1 MKHRKLLLDG
11 TMVSEIGLGCMS
23 LSGFY
28 GVTTEKEAHETLAF
42 CLDQGVNF
50 LDTANIYGDGISE
63 AIIGNYLKQTA
74 VEFVIATKGGISR
87 NSTDGRRFDN
97 RPEYLRTELE
107 ASLKRLNLETVDLF
121 YIHRRDLEVEIE
133 DVMESLLA
141 FKTEGKI
148 RGIGFS
154 EISPTSLRRAA
165 AIGPVDA
172 VQSEYSLW
180 TRSPELGLIQAC
192 NELGASFVP
201 FSPVGRGILTDKVP
215 NIESFTD
222 QDLRKTN
229 PRFQQPN
236 FANNVTRVAAFKKLA
251 ADLNLSTATLALAWV
266 LDQAEHLIPIPG
278 TRSATHAAQFIKAS
292 GFKMTSEIRNNIDG
306 VLPVGWAYG
315 DRYSENQWI
324 GVERY
329 A

>member
-11 TMVSEIGLGCMS
+11 TMASEIGLGCMS
-23 LSGFY
+23 FSGFY
-28 GVTTEKEAHETLAF
+28 GNTTEKEAHETLAF
-42 CLDQGVNF
+42 CLDRGLNF
-50 LDTANIYGDGISE
+50 LDTANIYGNGISE
-63 AIIGNYLKQTA
+63 TIIGNYLKQTSA
-74 VEFVIATKGGISR
+74 EFVIATKGGISR
-87 NSTDGRRFDN
+87 NSQDGRLFDN
-97 RPEYLRTELE
+97 RPEYLRSELE
-107 ASLKRLNLETVDLF
+107 TSLKRLNLESVDLF

-133 DVMESLLA
+133 NVMETLLA
-141 FKTEGKI
+141 FKAEGKI

-165 AIGPVDA
+165 AVGPVDA

-192 NELGASFVP
+192 KELGASFVP

-215 NIESFTD
+215 DIDTFSD
-222 QDLRKTN
+222 RDIRKNN

-236 FANNVTRVAAFKKLA
+236 FANNVRTVTTFKRLA
-251 ADLNLSTATLALAWV
+251 ADLKLPTATLALAWV
-266 LDQAEHLIPIPG
+266 LDQAEHLMPIPG
-278 TRSATHAAQFIKAS
+278 TRSAAHAAQFIQAS
-292 GFKMTSEIRNNIDG
+292 DIKMTSEIRDHINS

>member
-1 MKHRKLLLDG
+1 MKHRKLLMDG

-23 LSGFY
+23 FSGFY
-28 GVTTEKEAHETLAF
+28 GDTTENEAHETLAF
-42 CLDQGVNF
+42 CLDQGLNF
-50 LDTANIYGDGISE
+50 LDTANIYGNGISE
-63 AIIGNYLKQTA
+63 TIIGNYLKKTSA
-74 VEFVIATKGGISR
+74 EFVIATKGGISR
-87 NSTDGRRFDN
+87 NSKDGRRFDN
-97 RPEYLRTELE
+97 RPEHLRSELE
-107 ASLKRLNLETVDLF
+107 KSLKRLNLESVDLF

-133 DVMESLLA
+133 NVMETLLA
-141 FKTEGKI
+141 FKAEGKI

-154 EISPTSLRRAA
+154 EISPTSLRRAS

-192 NELGASFVP
+192 KELGVSFIP
-201 FSPVGRGILTDKVP
+201 FSPVGRGILTDTVP
-215 NIESFTD
+215 DIKAFRE
-222 QDLRKTN
+222 QDIRKNN

-236 FANNVTRVAAFKKLA
+236 FANNIRTVNVFRALA
-251 ADLNLSTATLALAWV
+251 ADLNLPTATLALAWV
-266 LDQAEHLIPIPG
+266 LDQAEHLMPIPG
-278 TRSATHAAQFIKAS
+278 TRSAAHAAQFIQAS
-292 GFKMTSEIRNNIDG
+292 DVKMTSEIRDRINSI
-306 VLPVGWAYG
+306 LPVGWAHG